1 MLPAGWEAKKSPQ
14 GRTYFVNHLT
24 KSTQWVDPRPLPGG
38 WEEKIDANHRT
49 YYVNHVT
56 KTTQWEDPRPP
67 LHVMPV
73 SPSPSQRFI
82 PPVVLEAVPPMGAA
96 GLPKSM
102 SQAQLGLGRPVSVGP
117 VAVVQQKKE
126 EVVDEKMQERLEWY
140 KDCLRMALMD
150 RNVSDTEYAI
160 LVEVRSKLQI
170 SEAQHDKV
178 LIDIGWSPAEFA
190 GIRKQKNQA
199 NANLKECVVCLDQ
212 PATYLIQDCYHL
224 CLCSDCSALFTP
236 GKDRCPQCRN
246 EVRRV
251 RQTWS

>member
-14 GRTYFVNHLT
+14 GRTYYVNHVT
-24 KSTQWVDPRPLPGG
+24 KSTQWTDPRPLPPG
-38 WEEKIDANHRT
+38 WEEKNDANHRT
-49 YYVNHVT
+49 YYVNHVQ

-67 LHVMPV
+67 LQMIMPL
-73 SPSPSQRFI
+73 SPTASQRYI
-82 PPVVLEAVPPMGAA
+82 PPMEAVPAMVGA
-96 GLPKSM
+96 GLPKSA
-102 SQAQLGLGRPVSVGP
+102 SQLGLGRPVSVGTP
-117 VAVVQQKKE
+117 VAKKE
-126 EVVDEKMQERLEWY
+126 EVIDEKVQEKLEWY

-170 SEAQHDKV
+170 SEAQHDKA

-212 PATYLIQDCYHL
+212 PATFLIQDCYHL
-224 CLCSDCSALFTP
+224 CLCPDCAGLFTP

-246 EVRRV
+246 EVRKV

>member
-1 MLPAGWEAKKSPQ
+1 M
-14 GRTYFVNHLT
+14 
-24 KSTQWVDPRPLPGG
+24 
-38 WEEKIDANHRT
+38 
-49 YYVNHVT
+49 NHVA

-67 LHVMPV
+67 LQMLVSPV
-73 SPSPSQRFI
+73 SPAASAILPQQRYV
-82 PPVVLEAVPPMGAA
+82 PPVVLEAIPPMGAA
-96 GLPKSM
+96 GFPKSA
-102 SQAQLGLGRPVSVGP
+102 SQSQLGLGRPVSVG
-117 VAVVQQKKE
+117 AVVKKE
-126 EVVDEKMQERLEWY
+126 EVIDEKVQEKLEWY

-160 LVEVRSKLQI
+160 LMEVRSKLSI

-190 GIRKQKNQA
+190 GIRKQKNSA

-212 PATYLIQDCYHL
+212 PATFLIQDCYHL
-224 CLCSDCSALFTP
+224 CLCSGCAGLFTA

-246 EVRRV
+246 EVKKV

>member
-1 MLPAGWEAKKSPQ
+1 MKKSPQ
-14 GRTYFVNHLT
+14 GRNYFVNHVT
-24 KSTQWVDPRPLPGG
+24 KSTQWTDPRPLPPG
-38 WEEKIDANHRT
+38 WEEKNDANHRT

-67 LHVMPV
+67 LQPVMMPL
-73 SPSPSQRFI
+73 SPAPSQRYI
-82 PPVVLEAVPPMGAA
+82 PPVVMEAIPPMGAA
-96 GLPKSM
+96 SSFPKSQ
-102 SQAQLGLGRPVSVGP
+102 SQSQLGLGRPVSVGSP
-117 VAVVQQKKE
+117 VVKKE
-126 EVVDEKMQERLEWY
+126 EVVDEKLQEKLEWY

-160 LVEVRSKLQI
+160 LMEVRAKLQI

-224 CLCSDCSALFTP
+224 CLCIDCASLFTP

-246 EVRRV
+246 EVRKV

>member
-14 GRTYFVNHLT
+14 GRTYFVNHVT
-24 KSTQWVDPRPLPGG
+24 KSTQWNDPRPLPAG
-38 WEEKIDANHRT
+38 WEEKTDANHRT
-49 YYVNHVT
+49 YYVNHVG

-67 LHVMPV
+67 LQMILPV

-82 PPVVLEAVPPMGAA
+82 PPVVMEAIPPMGAA
-96 GLPKSM
+96 GGFPKSQ
-102 SQAQLGLGRPVSVGP
+102 SQSQLGLGRPVSVG
-117 VAVVQQKKE
+117 AVVVKKE
-126 EVVDEKMQERLEWY
+126 EVIDEKMQEKLEWY
-140 KDCLRMALMD
+140 KDCLRMGLMD

-160 LVEVRSKLQI
+160 LMEVRSKLQI

-199 NANLKECVVCLDQ
+199 NVNMKECVVCLDQ
-212 PATYLIQDCYHL
+212 PATFLIQDCYHL
-224 CLCSDCSALFTP
+224 CLCTDCAKLFTP
-236 GKDRCPQCRN
+236 GKDRCPACRN
-246 EVRRV
+246 EVRKV